1 MTAAVPL
8 TAAPTDVG
16 AAASWT
22 AGTEYTV
29 EPQGGEIVLVETG
42 SAVAPPTTTEGHILH
57 PGTGRRQPDLRIVS
71 LAAGRHLWAWARGAA
86 ATLVWTEA

>member
-1 MTAAVPL
+1 MTGAVSL

-22 AGTEYTV
+22 AGTEYIV

-42 SAVAPPTTTEGHILH
+42 SAAASVPPHT
-57 PGTGRRQPDLRIVS
+57 
-71 LAAGRHLWAWARGAA
+71 RG
-86 ATLVWTEA
+86 

>member
-1 MTAAVPL
+1 MTGAVSL

-22 AGTEYTV
+22 AGTEYTL
-29 EPQGGEIVLVETG
+29 EPQGGEVVLVETD
-42 SAVAPPTTTEGHILH
+42 SAAAPPTSTRGHLLH
-57 PGTGRRQPDLRIVS
+57 PGTSRRPPDVRIVS
-71 LAAGRHLWAWARGAA
+71 LAAGRHLWAWAREGR

>member
-1 MTAAVPL
+1 MTGAVSL
-8 TAAPTDVG
+8 TAAPTDIG

-42 SAVAPPTTTEGHILH
+42 SAAAPVPPHT
-57 PGTGRRQPDLRIVS
+57 
-71 LAAGRHLWAWARGAA
+71 RG
-86 ATLVWTEA
+86 

>member
-1 MTAAVPL
+1 MTGAVSL

-42 SAVAPPTTTEGHILH
+42 SAAVRFPRTRGDRPAIRSAGYVQTENLGDPRYVLPTKRVE
-57 PGTGRRQPDLRIVS
+57 
-71 LAAGRHLWAWARGAA
+71 
-86 ATLVWTEA
+86 